1 MSYDLIFLLE
11 EPSLKNVLEMLL
23 PKIIPNSLTYQL

>member
-11 EPSLKNVLEMLL
+11 EESMQAVLQVIL
-23 PKIIPNSLTYQL
+23 PKLSNNKTG